1 MCPHTKSL
9 QPACQM
15 LTQLEEV
22 DYAQGMDKSSHRYSD
37 MDVILWFFLQR
48 QMIGFKEV
56 ESGDKCKLSWWSF
69 YFNLLNALPY
79 FL

>member
-9 QPACQM
+9 QLACQM

-56 ESGDKCKLSWWSF
+56 ESGDKCKLSW
-69 YFNLLNALPY
+69 
-79 FL
+79 